1 MTEEKVSVNRAQ
13 PITIRGYPVP
23 RSEAARLA
31 ALRALEVLDSPAEKS
46 FDDIV
51 HLAVKMFDVPVAL
64 ISLVDADRQWFKAR
78 LGIEEEEM
86 ERSVAFCAHTI
97 MDGTVCLIPD
107 AREDIRFADNPL
119 VAKGFRF
126 YAHYAAH
133 QLDTV
138 RTGTAAG
145 PLEFDFS
152 YDANDN
158 TVTRDA
164 AGTANDWTYAYNA
177 KDEFTQASKAGT
189 TESYHYDAQGRRIAK
204 TTNGTQSS
212 YGGGGFNNA
221 DRLILVEPLRAAH
234 SERLR
239 SMRVCV
245 ILMRGSG
252 APIKRHAV
260 TVTSVG

>member
-1 MTEEKVSVNRAQ
+1 MFALNNTLIGFQYDAGGRVIEQTLPGGVSTRSSYFKDNALSSQRTTRGTTPLLDVSYTQDGLGRRATLTEALSGLANRSQ
-13 PITIRGYPVP
+13 TYGYDAL
-23 RSEAARLA
+23 SRLTRVQEGA
-31 ALRALEVLDSPAEKS
+31 TTQTLSYDPFGNRRTY
-46 FDDIV
+46 
-51 HLAVKMFDVPVAL
+51 H
-64 ISLVDADRQWFKAR
+64 
-78 LGIEEEEM
+78 
-86 ERSVAFCAHTI
+86 
-97 MDGTVCLIPD
+97 DGTTP
-107 AREDIRFADNPL
+107 
-119 VAKGFRF
+119 RF
-126 YAHYAAH
+126 YAHHAEH

-138 RTGTAAG
+138 RTGSAAG

-245 ILMRGSG
+245 ILMRGNG